1 MVTSQP
7 RQSEKAEKPT
17 IYGQA
22 FGVPGPPPPPQM
34 GRGGLACAES
44 GLAGWVGCC
53 CGRPG
58 VAERAG
64 ILRKPYA
71 SHKPYNV
78 GRVPVFISL
87 KLYHPS
93 LNPA

>member
-1 MVTSQP
+1 MV
-7 RQSEKAEKPT
+7 RRL
-17 IYGQA
+17 A
-22 FGVPGPPPPPQM
+22 FPALPPPPNGMVWSGM
-34 GRGGLACAES
+34 GEGGAAVCGEWS
-44 GLAGWVGCC
+44 GRLGGV
-53 CGRPG
+53 GRPG

-71 SHKPYNV
+71 RHKPYNV